1 MKKQLIQKMNQL
13 LDTFVGINK
22 AELQKDI
29 LDLKLSKDDE
39 LTILLKDKYYEN
51 K

>member
-22 AELQKDI
+22 DELQKDI

-39 LTILLKDKYYEN
+39 LTILLKHKYYEN